1 MALPSLDTT
10 ANDQTISAIDKL
22 GKAIMEKASM
32 SIQGATKSIV
42 PSIPKMI
49 NELTDDLAKGPVHS
63 FGKVIRKL
71 ENMVET
77 LGLDL
82 RSYNNDLAD
91 MLQSREDQARKSEQT
106 VQKLREQNIVARVNK
121 DTKEVEIL
129 TRSQIRQEEKL
140 IEKKTKTIKL
150 LEKEIKLDTK
160 NLQERDNLSPRE
172 KGDTKKRIEANA
184 LKLDKLTAE
193 RDEQANDVGT
203 TVDTGRTEKGLPM
216 FLEMMK
222 EGFLEPFR
230 AIGESF
236 NMMKDMGKGTAELF
250 NFLSGGLFLKAFKG
264 LTKGLKAIGGFFTL
278 ARLVLVAKFA
288 LVIGAITFVAAKI
301 NKIKDFFAGIVDY
314 FRESKLGKL
323 LGLSKKEKPEE
334 KKERIRKSRS
344 TGTSMVDLDDHYGA
358 DTPKVEALANENSFP
373 TVDKTL
379 DNKNIIKGANAQD
392 LSKMSNAKLYDDTK
406 TQHDALLEF
415 DKLSKDANSQIANG
429 GQVIINNAPTTV
441 SSQTSGSVTSGF
453 VNNEPDETI
462 TNTSRSRWNNM

>member
-32 SIQGATKSIV
+32 SIQGATKAIV

-49 NELTDDLAKGPVHS
+49 NELTEDLAKGPVHS

-71 ENMVET
+71 EKMVET

-140 IEKKTKTIKL
+140 IEKKNKTIKL
-150 LEKEIKLDTK
+150 LEKEIRLDTK

-203 TVDTGRTEKGLPM
+203 TVDTGRSEKGLPM

-264 LTKGLKAIGGFFTL
+264 ITKGLKAISGFFTL

-301 NKIKDFFAGIVDY
+301 NKIKDFFAGIIDY
-314 FRESKLGKL
+314 FRNSKLGKL
-323 LGLSKKEKPEE
+323 LGLSKETPEE
-334 KKERIRKSRS
+334 KEERKFENKSR
-344 TGTSMVDLDDHYGA
+344 GTSMVDVDSHY
-358 DTPKVEALANENSFP
+358 DSFP
-373 TVDKTL
+373 TVDKVVE
-379 DNKNIIKGANAQD
+379 NKNVIKGVND
-392 LSKMSNAKLYDDTK
+392 NVSKKVTNEKIFNSTT
-406 TQHDALLEF
+406 TQNDAVKEF
-415 DKLSKDANSQIANG
+415 DKLTKEANTQISKGS
-429 GQVIINNAPTTV
+429 VIINNAPTSV
-441 SSQTSGSVTSGF
+441 QTNNSGSVTSGF
-453 VNNEPDETI
+453 VKNEPDETI
-462 TNTSRSRWNNM
+462 TNTSRARWNNM

>member
-32 SIQGATKSIV
+32 SIQGATKAIV

-49 NELTDDLAKGPVHS
+49 NQLTEDLAKGPVHS

-91 MLQSREDQARKSEQT
+91 MLQEREQQARKSEDT
-106 VQKLREQNIVARVNK
+106 VQKLRQQNIVARVNK

-129 TRSQIRQEEKL
+129 TRSQIRQEKKL
-140 IEKKTKTIKL
+140 IEKKDKTIKL
-150 LEKEIKLDTK
+150 LEKEIRLDTR
-160 NLQERDNLSPRE
+160 NLQQKNNLSSRE

-184 LKLDKLTAE
+184 LKVDKLKAE

-222 EGFLEPFR
+222 DGFLEPFR

-236 NMMKDMGKGTAELF
+236 NMMKDMGKGTADLF

-264 LTKGLKAIGGFFTL
+264 ITKGLKAISGFFTL

-301 NKIKDFFAGIVDY
+301 NKIKDFFAGIIDY
-314 FRESKLGKL
+314 FRNSKLGKL
-323 LGLSKKEKPEE
+323 LGLSKETPEE
-334 KKERIRKSRS
+334 KESRKIENKNR
-344 TGTSMVDLDDHYGA
+344 GTSMVDIDSHY
-358 DTPKVEALANENSFP
+358 DSFP
-373 TVDKTL
+373 T
-379 DNKNIIKGANAQD
+379 I
-392 LSKMSNAKLYDDTK
+392 SNAKEENKNTIVGASDNVSKMTNEK
-406 TQHDALLEF
+406 IFNSKSTQNDAVKEF
-415 DKLSKDANSQIANG
+415 DKLTKEANSQMSKGN
-429 GQVIINNAPTTV
+429 VIINNAPTSV
-441 SSQTSGSVTSGF
+441 QTNNSGSVTSGF
-453 VNNEPDETI
+453 TNNNPDETI
-462 TNTSRSRWNNM
+462 TNTSRARWSNM

>member
-184 LKLDKLTAE
+184 LKLDKLTGE

-203 TVDTGRTEKGLPM
+203 TVDTGRSEKGLPQ

-222 EGFLEPFR
+222 DGFLEPFR

-344 TGTSMVDLDDHYGA
+344 TGTSMVDLDDHY
-358 DTPKVEALANENSFP
+358 TETENYSLFGKKKNVFP
-373 TVDKTL
+373 TVDKVI
-379 DNKNIIKGANAQD
+379 DNKNIIKGANDQD
-392 LSKMSNAKLYDDTK
+392 LSKMSNEKLYNDTK
-406 TQHDALLEF
+406 TQHEAVLEF
-415 DKLSKDANSQIANG
+415 DKLTKEPNDKIANG

-462 TNTSRSRWNNM
+462 TNTSRSRWNHM

>member
-184 LKLDKLTAE
+184 LKLDKLTGE

-203 TVDTGRTEKGLPM
+203 TVDTGRSEKGLPQ

-222 EGFLEPFR
+222 DGFLEPFR

-344 TGTSMVDLDDHYGA
+344 TGTSMVDLDDHY
-358 DTPKVEALANENSFP
+358 TETENYSLFGKKKNVFP
-373 TVDKTL
+373 TVDKVI
-379 DNKNIIKGANAQD
+379 DNKNIIKGANDQD
-392 LSKMSNAKLYDDTK
+392 LSKMSNEKLYNDTK
-406 TQHDALLEF
+406 TQHEAVLEF
-415 DKLSKDANSQIANG
+415 DKLTKEANDKIANG

-462 TNTSRSRWNNM
+462 INTSRSRWNNM

>member
-32 SIQGATKSIV
+32 SIQGATKAIV

-49 NELTDDLAKGPVHS
+49 NELTEDLAKGPVHS

-91 MLQSREDQARKSEQT
+91 MLQEREQQARKSEDT
-106 VQKLREQNIVARVNK
+106 VQKLRQQNIVARVNK

-140 IEKKTKTIKL
+140 IEKKDKTIKL
-150 LEKEIKLDTK
+150 LEKEIRLDTK
-160 NLQERDNLSPRE
+160 NLQQRNNLSPRE

-222 EGFLEPFR
+222 DGFLGPFR

-236 NMMKDMGKGTAELF
+236 NMMKDMGKGTADLF

-264 LTKGLKAIGGFFTL
+264 ITKGLKAISGFFTL

-301 NKIKDFFAGIVDY
+301 NKIKDFFAGIIDY
-314 FRESKLGKL
+314 FRNSKLGKL
-323 LGLSKKEKPEE
+323 LGLSKETPEE
-334 KKERIRKSRS
+334 KESRKIENKNR
-344 TGTSMVDLDDHYGA
+344 GTSMVDIDSHY
-358 DTPKVEALANENSFP
+358 DSFP
-373 TVDKTL
+373 T
-379 DNKNIIKGANAQD
+379 I
-392 LSKMSNAKLYDDTK
+392 SNAKEENKNTIVGANDNVSKMTNEK
-406 TQHDALLEF
+406 IFNSKATQNDAVKEF
-415 DKLSKDANSQIANG
+415 DKLTKEANSQISKGN
-429 GQVIINNAPTTV
+429 VIINNAPTSV
-441 SSQTSGSVTSGF
+441 QTNNSGSVTSGF
-453 VNNEPDETI
+453 TNNNPDETI
-462 TNTSRSRWNNM
+462 TNTSRARWSNM

>member
-1 MALPSLDTT
+1 
-10 ANDQTISAIDKL
+10 
-22 GKAIMEKASM
+22 
-32 SIQGATKSIV
+32 
-42 PSIPKMI
+42 
-49 NELTDDLAKGPVHS
+49 LTEDLAKGPVHS

-91 MLQSREDQARKSEQT
+91 MLQEREQQARKSEDT
-106 VQKLREQNIVARVNK
+106 VQKLRQQNIVARVNK

-140 IEKKTKTIKL
+140 IEKKDKTIKL
-150 LEKEIKLDTK
+150 LEKQIRLDTR
-160 NLQERDNLSPRE
+160 NLQQKNNLSPRE

-222 EGFLEPFR
+222 DGFLEPFR

-264 LTKGLKAIGGFFTL
+264 ITKGLKAISGFFTL

-301 NKIKDFFAGIVDY
+301 NKIKDFFAGIIDY
-314 FRESKLGKL
+314 FRNSKLGKL
-323 LGLSKKEKPEE
+323 LGLSKETPEE
-334 KKERIRKSRS
+334 KESRKIENKNR
-344 TGTSMVDLDDHYGA
+344 GTSMVDIDSHY
-358 DTPKVEALANENSFP
+358 NSFP
-373 TVDKTL
+373 T
-379 DNKNIIKGANAQD
+379 I
-392 LSKMSNAKLYDDTK
+392 SNAKEENKNTIVGANDNVSKMTNEK
-406 TQHDALLEF
+406 IFNSKSTQNDAVKEF
-415 DKLSKDANSQIANG
+415 DKLTKEANSQISKGN
-429 GQVIINNAPTTV
+429 VIINNAPTSV
-441 SSQTSGSVTSGF
+441 QTNNSGSVTSGF
-453 VNNEPDETI
+453 TNNNPDETI
-462 TNTSRSRWNNM
+462 TNTSRARWSNM

>member
-184 LKLDKLTAE
+184 LKLDKLTGE

-203 TVDTGRTEKGLPM
+203 TVDTGRSEKGLPQ

-222 EGFLEPFR
+222 DGFLEPFR

-344 TGTSMVDLDDHYGA
+344 TGTSMVDLDDHY
-358 DTPKVEALANENSFP
+358 TETENYSLFGKKKNVFP
-373 TVDKTL
+373 TVDKVI
-379 DNKNIIKGANAQD
+379 DNKNIIKGANDQD
-392 LSKMSNAKLYDDTK
+392 LSKMSNEKLYNDTK
-406 TQHDALLEF
+406 TQHEAVLEF
-415 DKLSKDANSQIANG
+415 DKLTKEANDKIANG

-462 TNTSRSRWNNM
+462 TNTSRSRWNHM

>member
-1 MALPSLDTT
+1 MLPNLETT

-32 SIQGATKSIV
+32 SIQSATKAII

-49 NELTDDLAKGPVHS
+49 NKLTADLEKGPVHS

-71 ENMVET
+71 EKMVET

-140 IEKKTKTIKL
+140 IEKKNKTIKL
-150 LEKEIKLDTK
+150 LEKEIRLDTK

-222 EGFLEPFR
+222 DGFLEPFR

-264 LTKGLKAIGGFFTL
+264 ITKGLKAISGFFTL

-301 NKIKDFFAGIVDY
+301 NKIKDFFAGIIDY
-314 FRESKLGKL
+314 FRNSKLGKL
-323 LGLSKKEKPEE
+323 LGLDKDSKKREE
-334 KKERIRKSRS
+334 EDKLKG
-344 TGTSMVDLDDHYGA
+344 TGKYQSLDEGTYDVIDSHY
-358 DTPKVEALANENSFP
+358 DSFP
-373 TVDKTL
+373 T
-379 DNKNIIKGANAQD
+379 I
-392 LSKMSNAKLYDDTK
+392 SNAKEENKNTIVGANDNVSKMTNEK
-406 TQHDALLEF
+406 IFNSKATQNDAVKEF
-415 DKLSKDANSQIANG
+415 DKLTKEANSQISKGN
-429 GQVIINNAPTTV
+429 VIINNAPTSV
-441 SSQTSGSVTSGF
+441 QTNNSGSVTSGF
-453 VNNEPDETI
+453 TNNNPDETI
-462 TNTSRSRWNNM
+462 TNTSRARWSNM

>member
-32 SIQGATKSIV
+32 SIQGATKAIV

-49 NELTDDLAKGPVHS
+49 NELTEDLAKGPVHS

-91 MLQSREDQARKSEQT
+91 MLQEREQQARKSEDT
-106 VQKLREQNIVARVNK
+106 VQKLRQQNIVARVNK

-140 IEKKTKTIKL
+140 IEKKNKTIQL
-150 LEKEIKLDTK
+150 LEKEIRIDTK

-222 EGFLEPFR
+222 DGFLEPFR

-264 LTKGLKAIGGFFTL
+264 ITKGLKAISGFFTL

-301 NKIKDFFAGIVDY
+301 NKIKDFFAGIIDY

-323 LGLSKKEKPEE
+323 LGLSKGETEE
-334 KKERIRKSRS
+334 DKAERITSSRN
-344 TGTSMVDLDDHYGA
+344 TGTGMYNEVDDHF
-358 DTPKVEALANENSFP
+358 NSFP
-373 TVDKTL
+373 TVDKVI
-379 DNKNIIKGANAQD
+379 DNKNIIKGTN
-392 LSKMSNAKLYDDTK
+392 SSGKMSNETLYNNK
-406 TQHDALLEF
+406 TTQNDAVLQF
-415 DKLSKDANSQIANG
+415 DKLSKEANAQIKNG
-429 GQVIINNAPTTV
+429 GAVVINNAPTSVT
-441 SSQTSGSVTSGF
+441 SNNSGSVTSGF

>member
-32 SIQGATKSIV
+32 SIQGATKAIV

-49 NELTDDLAKGPVHS
+49 NELTEDLAKGPVHS

-71 ENMVET
+71 EKMVET

-140 IEKKTKTIKL
+140 IEKKNKTIKL
-150 LEKEIKLDTK
+150 LEKEIRLDTK

-193 RDEQANDVGT
+193 RDEQ
-203 TVDTGRTEKGLPM
+203 GLPM

-264 LTKGLKAIGGFFTL
+264 ITKGLKAISGFFTL

-301 NKIKDFFAGIVDY
+301 NKIKDFFAGIIDY
-314 FRESKLGKL
+314 FRNSKLGKL
-323 LGLSKKEKPEE
+323 LGLSKETPEE
-334 KKERIRKSRS
+334 KEERKFENKSR
-344 TGTSMVDLDDHYGA
+344 GTSMVDVDSHY
-358 DTPKVEALANENSFP
+358 DSFP
-373 TVDKTL
+373 TVDKVVE
-379 DNKNIIKGANAQD
+379 NKNVIKGVND
-392 LSKMSNAKLYDDTK
+392 NVSKKVTNEKIFNSTT
-406 TQHDALLEF
+406 TQNDAVKEF
-415 DKLSKDANSQIANG
+415 DKLTKEANTQISKGS
-429 GQVIINNAPTTV
+429 VIINNAPTSV
-441 SSQTSGSVTSGF
+441 QTNNSGSVTSGF
-453 VNNEPDETI
+453 VKNEPDETI
-462 TNTSRSRWNNM
+462 TNTSRARWNNM